1 VLIIEKGAGTLGG
14 GGNGLIPMAGQGY
27 TQDDINS
34 LQDRLGTPGDPRAT
48 TGIVQVTAPG

>member
-1 VLIIEKGAGTLGG
+1 VLIVEKGAGALGG

-27 TQDDINS
+27 TQDNINAIK
-34 LQDRLGTPGDPRAT
+34 DHLGTPGDPRAT